1 MQIYDLWF
9 CFFSEHWKENLLHPF
24 IATINK
30 KNNISWST
38 AGFILTF
45 VCFTQFAEGEAR
57 NGEKYFYHVCLQ
69 TLWPWIS
76 QKTITPAGQR
86 LVRGSLNQ
94 TQHAWKLLLLM
105 DKICWTL
112 SHLSYK
118 MQFTCVMVG
127 LVHAEL
133 SHFGEGKGMMESTEW
148 EARNTQTQ
156 GARWKLYQRRESSQT
171 LSNMCFH
178 WWYNKMY
185 CLPPLSSSSKLFF
198 FLSLFFLFFCLLM
211 SSPWIQHDDFFTGS
225 TFDSSAEPHHWGDQ
239 TFNLRSQPPLKYS
252 HFLSPLIFPCSL
264 YPLLWLLLFF
274 YCALQLEFLN
284 GPKPHY
290 WEQISDANVA

>member
-1 MQIYDLWF
+1 MILL
-9 CFFSEHWKENLLHPF
+9 FSEHWKENLLHPF

-118 MQFTCVMVG
+118 MQFTCVMKWPK
-127 LVHAEL
+127 L
-133 SHFGEGKGMMESTEW
+133 SLWWGKRHDGIHRVRGTEHTDTGSEV
-148 EARNTQTQ
+148 EALPAPRVVTDPQQHVFPLMVQQNV
-156 GARWKLYQRRESSQT
+156 
-171 LSNMCFH
+171 
-178 WWYNKMY
+178 
-185 CLPPLSSSSKLFF
+185 LPPSSFF
-198 FLSLFFLFFCLLM
+198 FLKAFFFSLFVFPLLLSFNVIPLNPTWWLF
-211 SSPWIQHDDFFTGS
+211 
-225 TFDSSAEPHHWGDQ
+225 HWLHIWLQRGAPS
-239 TFNLRSQPPLKYS
+239 LRRSNFQPPFS
-252 HFLSPLIFPCSL
+252 TTS
-264 YPLLWLLLFF
+264 
-274 YCALQLEFLN
+274 
-284 GPKPHY
+284 
-290 WEQISDANVA
+290 